1 MSTATYYEALGVHRT
16 ASINTIQ
23 SAYCKIL
30 QENHPDVTRYQYFR
44 LQAQADKR
52 IRAASAA
59 WQVLSNIFTRRSYDE
74 SLPPENPFNHW
85 ASTPGNTF
93 GSSPPRNTFGD
104 TYAYPSEQQ
113 STPPEPEPEPEPE
126 SKEAEFCTMT
136 TPAYTVMDI
145 KISAWSLSIM
155 VSSTLRFTNNV
166 SELSSPDDNP
176 GVISFEVG
184 LERDKASPELQT
196 PTVNELTIK
205 VEDTPHRSLY
215 GVAKVQT
222 LFKEIAP
229 QTTSLIVT
237 VTAARRGGWS
247 TGMPWEFG
255 FGFDMNEQ
263 FQTINRARG
272 TCMLLSMDEPT
283 EAVQK
288 GRGVGT
294 SEEALKVDK
303 TLKADAWCTVE
314 LGGARVGRVVY
325 NGVVMWRVLAVG

>member
-1 MSTATYYEALGVHRT
+1 
-16 ASINTIQ
+16 
-23 SAYCKIL
+23 
-30 QENHPDVTRYQYFR
+30 
-44 LQAQADKR
+44 
-52 IRAASAA
+52 
-59 WQVLSNIFTRRSYDE
+59 
-74 SLPPENPFNHW
+74 
-85 ASTPGNTF
+85 
-93 GSSPPRNTFGD
+93 
-104 TYAYPSEQQ
+104 
-113 STPPEPEPEPEPE
+113 
-126 SKEAEFCTMT
+126 
-136 TPAYTVMDI
+136 
-145 KISAWSLSIM
+145 
-155 VSSTLRFTNNV
+155 
-166 SELSSPDDNP
+166 
-176 GVISFEVG
+176 
-184 LERDKASPELQT
+184 
-196 PTVNELTIK
+196 
-205 VEDTPHRSLY
+205 
-215 GVAKVQT
+215 VAKVQT

-325 NGVVMWRVLAVG
+325 NGVVMWRVLAVGYRKGSLFRA